1 MDNGKR
7 VKIIQINTVC
17 NGSTGSIMGSIQ
29 RQAIEEGYDAL
40 SCYGRRSGYVDLPC
54 IKFGNMISFW
64 IHVGIN
70 TLFDLQGSGSYFATK
85 RLVGF
90 LRHEKPDIIHLH
102 NLHGYYINLNIL
114 FDYLSKEYNGQIVW
128 TFHDLWPVTGH
139 CPHFV
144 QVNCNKWTER
154 CHECPHKRD
163 YPISYGLDMSR
174 YNYTKK
180 QRMFTELENL
190 TIICPSKWMKDCVK
204 KSFLKDKDVRVIN
217 NGIDLSVFR
226 PRRKLISISGQDVSN
241 KRIILGVAGIWEE
254 RKGLIVFKE
263 LAKEISD
270 EYLIVLVGLNKR
282 QIKGLPKNIIGITKT
297 ANRHTLAEIY
307 SSADVFV
314 NPSTE
319 ESFSL
324 VTAEAIACGTPVVV
338 LDTSAVGELV
348 TNTNGIV
355 LHNPTI
361 QDYIRAIYRARK
373 DSGRISAGASHYST
387 DRMTSEVMELYRE
400 KLGI

>member
-1 MDNGKR
+1 M
-7 VKIIQINTVC
+7 
-17 NGSTGSIMGSIQ
+17 
-29 RQAIEEGYDAL
+29 
-40 SCYGRRSGYVDLPC
+40 
-54 IKFGNMISFW
+54 
-64 IHVGIN
+64 
-70 TLFDLQGSGSYFATK
+70 
-85 RLVGF
+85 
-90 LRHEKPDIIHLH
+90 
-102 NLHGYYINLNIL
+102 L
-114 FDYLSKEYNGQIVW
+114 FDYLREEYKGQIVW
-128 TFHDLWPVTGH
+128 TFHDLWPITGH

-144 QVNCNKWTER
+144 QANCNKWTDR
-154 CHECPHKRD
+154 CHDCPQKRD

-174 YNYTKK
+174 YNYAKK
-180 QRMFTELENL
+180 KRMFTELDNL

-204 KSFLKDKDVRVIN
+204 KSFLKEKDVRVIN

-226 PRRKLISISGQDVSN
+226 PRRKLNSISGHDVSN
-241 KRIILGVAGIWEE
+241 KRIILGVAGVWEE
-254 RKGLIVFKE
+254 RKGLKVFKG

-297 ANRHTLAEIY
+297 TDRNMLAEIY

-324 VTAEAIACGTPVVV
+324 VTVEAIACGTPVVV

-348 TNTNGIV
+348 TNTNGVV

-361 QDYIRAIYRARK
+361 QDYIGAIYRASK
-373 DSGRISAGASHYST
+373 DSDRISAGAGHYST
-387 DRMTSEVMELYRE
+387 NRMTSEVMELYRE